1 MEFSAPH
8 WEKRPPLPVLT
19 SLRFFAATA
28 VVVYHAA
35 NHRFRASAHLDIAAY
50 EAVAFFFVLSGFV
63 LVYANVDAPNGRMKT
78 SLGRFW
84 WSRVARLTPA
94 YYVALLLIAPFLFYG
109 FFVAGTINM
118 AGFLIAIAAGI
129 AFVPA
134 PFVSST
140 LAWNPPSWSLGV
152 EVCLYAVFPWLL
164 RACFRWSIR
173 PTIVATA
180 TTLLLSFGLRAALLR
195 FDDASTDFLYRF
207 PLFYF
212 PHFAVGVTAARY
224 FLFEHKLSEMA
235 RSIMFTTGLVGIL
248 ATGATAN
255 WTYSHP
261 NWIYP
266 DIAFTPLAA
275 LLIVGGT
282 ATAAWPGRLLSS
294 RPLVILGE
302 ASYAIYI
309 LHWPLRPWISQI
321 VKRVPAFGTTQ
332 GSTSALYL
340 VVVLLTAVATYFV
353 VERPARHYLI
363 SKASGVF
370 RRPNPE

>member
-1 MEFSAPH
+1 MAFSAPH

-28 VVVYHAA
+28 VVLYHAV
-35 NHRFRASAHLDIAAY
+35 NHRFRAFAHLDLAAY

-63 LVYANVDAPNGRMKT
+63 LVYAYVDAPNGRMKT

-84 WSRVARLTPA
+84 WSRVARLAPA
-94 YYVALLLIAPFLFYG
+94 YYVALSLIAPFLLYG
-109 FFVAGTINM
+109 FFVTGTIDV
-118 AGFLIAIAAGI
+118 ARFLTAIAAGI

-134 PFVSST
+134 LFVPD
-140 LAWNPPSWSLGV
+140 LVAWNPPSWSLAV
-152 EVCLYAVFPWLL
+152 EVCLYAAFPLLL
-164 RACFRWSIR
+164 RACFRWPIR
-173 PTIVATA
+173 PTIIATA
-180 TTLLLSFGLRAALLR
+180 TILLLSFGLRAAILR
-195 FDDASTDFLYRF
+195 FDGASTYFLYRF

-224 FLFEHKLSEMA
+224 FLFGQKLSEMA
-235 RSIMFTTGLVGIL
+235 RSIMFTAGFVGIL

-282 ATAAWPGRLLSS
+282 ATTAWPGRLLSS
-294 RPLVILGE
+294 RPLVILGD

-309 LHWPLRPWISQI
+309 LHWPLQSWIYQI
-321 VKRVPAFGTTQ
+321 VKRVPGFNTAAA
-332 GSTSALYL
+332 SASALYL
-340 VVVLLTAVATYFV
+340 VVVLLTAVATFFV
-353 VERPARHYLI
+353 VERPARLYLI
-363 SKASGVF
+363 SKASSAF
-370 RRPNPE
+370 RRLNPE